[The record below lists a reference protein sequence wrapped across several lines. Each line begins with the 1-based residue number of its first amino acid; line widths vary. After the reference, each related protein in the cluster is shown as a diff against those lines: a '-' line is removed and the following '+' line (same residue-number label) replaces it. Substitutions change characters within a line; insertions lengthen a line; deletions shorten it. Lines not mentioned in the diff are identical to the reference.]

1 MSRNLN
7 FEKNLVGY
15 CGVYC
20 RKCDY
25 YTGSLRDAARRLLTF
40 VERHG
45 ELRKAAEMEGMEY
58 DTFARFLRWLS
69 TSELCL
75 GCRAGGG
82 WEECP
87 IRRCAVEKGVEGCYA
102 CPEYPCILYEE
113 HPQFKEFVETIKAV
127 GLDKYVEESL
137 R

>member
-1 MSRNLN
+1 MSRSLDL
-7 FEKNLVGY
+7 EKNLVGY
-15 CGVYC
+15 CGIYC

-25 YTGSLRDAARRLLTF
+25 YTGSLRDAARRLMAF
-40 VERHG
+40 VQRHG
-45 ELRKAAEMEGMEY
+45 ELRKLAEIEGMEY
-58 DTFARFLRWLS
+58 DEFMRFLRWLS
-69 TSELCL
+69 ASELCL